1 MAERTLPSGDPVLR
15 VTAMAADNNPYGT
28 IFVGWLMGQMAL
40 AAGSVASRHSGAR
53 APVVAAD
60 GFAFTA
66 PVMAGDEMSFY
77 AAIVATG
84 RTSMTVAVEVWRR
97 DRHGERVERAA
108 HGSFVLVAMGDDGR
122 PRPVDKDIPKLLA
135 EGHLSSG

>member
-1 MAERTLPSGDPVLR
+1 MADPVLPVGEPVLR
-15 VTAMAADNNPYGT
+15 LTAMAADYNPYGT

-66 PVMAGDEMSFY
+66 PVLAGDEVSVY
-77 AAIVATG
+77 ATIVATG
-84 RTSMTVAVEVWRR
+84 RSSMTVAVELWRR
-97 DRHGERVERAA
+97 DRHGEGVARAA
-108 HGSFVLVAMGDDGR
+108 QGNFVLVAMGEDGR
-122 PRPVDKDIPKLLA
+122 PRPI
-135 EGHLSSG
+135 SGFSDSTC